1 MSASGRTAEGLSRG
15 SRGGGRIRRWWSR
28 QNRPLVL
35 ALAFSAALH
44 LSAVTMFSIGIWF
57 PAEQRIYHRFDIID
71 ERSGLPLDAS
81 ATGGRLSSAIFGGEM
96 ETPAIRSLPSISLPK
111 VDYRS
116 MGERQLRRAQLDTL
130 MRFESM
136 ERGEQRDAWA
146 QLETGV
152 ETLRSRFTGL
162 NPFSPA
168 ESDEEEPA
176 DALVK
181 LPEPAPGFEMYI
193 DWLTGDRKR
202 DALIA
207 GSLDALVKA
216 GPDDVRT
223 PLSFIVEVDA
233 SGRVVSVMP
242 PLSPAAPMVDTLA
255 EQLARYR
262 FAPAPDGG
270 SRTQHG
276 TLVVSRVA
284 EGA

>member
-1 MSASGRTAEGLSRG
+1 MSASGRTAAGVSRG
-15 SRGGGRIRRWWSR
+15 SRGAGRMRRWWRR
-28 QNRPLVL
+28 QNRPLML

-57 PAEQRIYHRFDIID
+57 PAEQRVYHRFDIID

-81 ATGGRLSSAIFGGEM
+81 GSGGRLSSALFGGEL
-96 ETPAIRSLPSISLPK
+96 ETPSLQSLPSISLPK
-111 VDYRS
+111 VDYRA

-136 ERGEQRDAWA
+136 ERGEERDAWS

-162 NPFSPA
+162 NPFSTSA
-168 ESDEEEPA
+168 AEEEQPD

-181 LPEPAPGFEMYI
+181 LSEPAPGFEIYM
-193 DWLTGDRKR
+193 DWLTGDRTR
-202 DALIA
+202 DALFA
-207 GSLDALVKA
+207 GSLDALTTA
-216 GPDDVRT
+216 NPDDLRS

-242 PLSPAAPMVDTLA
+242 PLTPTASIVDALT

-270 SRTQHG
+270 GRTQHG
-276 TLVVSRVA
+276 TLVISRV
-284 EGA
+284 EEDL